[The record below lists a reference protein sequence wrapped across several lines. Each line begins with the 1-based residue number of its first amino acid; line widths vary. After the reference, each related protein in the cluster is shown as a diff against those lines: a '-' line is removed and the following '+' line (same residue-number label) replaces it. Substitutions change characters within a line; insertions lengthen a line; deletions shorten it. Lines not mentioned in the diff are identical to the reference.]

1 MEANEARTRWTYAEF
16 ARLPSETGTRHEVID
31 GELVVTPSPRPRHQ
45 AIVLDLGRIL
55 GDFVGSER
63 LGTILPGPVD
73 VLFAEGDYLVP
84 DLVFVRKGRAGLV
97 SDRGIEG
104 PPDLI
109 VEILSPSTTAR
120 DRGVKL
126 QRYRLYGVREYWIVD
141 PDTRSVEVWRFGE
154 GAESAE
160 VYGAVSAF
168 SWIPLPGGPT
178 LEVEVDDVFAA
189 GPTDRHSRA
198 AHRLLRGLRSDTR
211 RAWPTPLPWRPAP
224 ACVGSFR
231 QPHRSR
237 ARPIAP
243 CGRPAGET
251 IVVAR
256 GPHAR

>member
-84 DLVFVRKGRAGLV
+84 DLVFVRKGRAGMV

-104 PPDLI
+104 PPDLV
-109 VEILSPSTTAR
+109 VEILSPSTEAR

-126 QRYRLYGVREYWIVD
+126 DRYRLYGVREYWIVD
-141 PDTRSVEVWRFGE
+141 PDSRSVEVWRFGE

-160 VYGAVSAF
+160 ACGAGSAF
-168 SWIPLPGGPT
+168 SWTPLPDGPT
-178 LEVEVDDVFAA
+178 LEVGVDDVFQ
-189 GPTDRHSRA
+189 
-198 AHRLLRGLRSDTR
+198 GLDG
-211 RAWPTPLPWRPAP
+211 L
-224 ACVGSFR
+224 
-231 QPHRSR
+231 
-237 ARPIAP
+237 
-243 CGRPAGET
+243 
-251 IVVAR
+251 
-256 GPHAR
+256 